1 MKISVAL
8 AYYNGGKYIEK
19 QVRSILSQLGEEDE
33 LVISI
38 DDASDG
44 SMELLETLADQD
56 GRIRLTDGPGKGVVK
71 NFEHAITACSGD
83 IIFLSDQ
90 DDIWKKNKVERV
102 MNAFRDNDVD
112 VILHNAE
119 LMDGEE
125 VIQCGATV
133 FDYRGSR
140 AGLVKNLMKNSY
152 MGCCMAFRS
161 RIKDVILPI
170 PEEMYMHDY
179 WIGTAGEKMGGTG
192 LLKECLIQY
201 RRHGDNVTDL
211 THGSLSFMIRKRIS
225 ILKCLRIL
233 DRRIKKA
240 KVPVKT
246 ERPV

>member
-8 AYYNGGKYIEK
+8 AYYNGEKYIEK
-19 QVRSILSQLGEEDE
+19 QVYSILGQLGEGDE
-33 LVISI
+33 LIISI
-38 DDASDG
+38 DAAADG
-44 SMELLETLADQD
+44 SMELLERLADQD
-56 GRIRLTDGPGKGVVK
+56 ARIRLLAGPGQGVVK
-71 NFEHAITACSGD
+71 NFENAIAACRGD

-102 MNAFRDNDVD
+102 MKAFRENDVD
-112 VILHNAE
+112 VVLHNAE

-125 VIQCGATV
+125 VIQCGATM

-140 AGLVKNLMKNSY
+140 TGLFKNFVKNSY
-152 MGCCMAFRS
+152 VGCCMAFRS

-170 PEEMYMHDY
+170 PAEMYMHDY
-179 WIGTAGEKMGGTG
+179 WIGTAGEKLAGTG

-201 RRHGDNVTDL
+201 RRHEDNVTDL

-233 DRRIKKA
+233 NRR
-240 KVPVKT
+240 VKT
-246 ERPV
+246 AGLPAANE